1 MSIEFGVAATHG
13 TAAELLAGLSG
24 PAAILGLG
32 EPVAS
37 IDKVR
42 ERTGDFGPVVAGDL
56 DGCGFV
62 IDGDLE
68 FLDPD
73 KIVEASRRLRRL
85 VICISGDAARGA
97 YWLCIAES
105 GIPTRV
111 HWTSVEDQTEP
122 FDEGWLLQSETVD
135 VSGWGLFAA
144 MKSFGFDYGAW
155 YERGS
160 KAMVEIV
167 GDDWM
172 TGPIATRIN
181 EFAAEHRP
189 IGWAIRSALRPLP

>member
-85 VICISGDAARGA
+85 VICISGDAARGE
-97 YWLCIAES
+97 YWLSLAKL
-105 GIPTRV
+105 GLGRHPLLAPAAAQVTR
-111 HWTSVEDQTEP
+111 S
-122 FDEGWLLQSETVD
+122 
-135 VSGWGLFAA
+135 
-144 MKSFGFDYGAW
+144 
-155 YERGS
+155 
-160 KAMVEIV
+160 
-167 GDDWM
+167 
-172 TGPIATRIN
+172 
-181 EFAAEHRP
+181 
-189 IGWAIRSALRPLP
+189 